1 MASLRPVGEDGI
13 FSYQWSVLNAFNKEA
28 TRVAR
33 QPSFQQLE
41 ASLLYCPR
49 CRQAMPVRKKL
60 LLILPEGN
68 KFEYLCTACSSTCGD
83 KIEPDEQKPRILM

>member
-1 MASLRPVGEDGI
+1 MAK
-13 FSYQWSVLNAFNKEA
+13 QA
-28 TRVAR
+28 
-33 QPSFQQLE
+33 SFQQLE

-68 KFEYLCTACSSTCGD
+68 KFEYLCTTCSSTCGD
-83 KIEPDEQKPRILM
+83 KIEPDQERPRLLI

>member
-1 MASLRPVGEDGI
+1 MA
-13 FSYQWSVLNAFNKEA
+13 NK
-28 TRVAR
+28 
-33 QPSFQQLE
+33 PSFQSLE
-41 ASLLYCPR
+41 ASMLYCPR

-83 KIEPDEQKPRILM
+83 KIESDDPKPRLII

>member
-1 MASLRPVGEDGI
+1 MLKAI
-13 FSYQWSVLNAFNKEA
+13 NKEA
-28 TRVAR
+28 ARVAK

-60 LLILPEGN
+60 LLILPQGN

-83 KIEPDEQKPRILM
+83 KIESDDPKPRILM

>member
-1 MASLRPVGEDGI
+1 MLDSALITQHSL
-13 FSYQWSVLNAFNKEA
+13 LLLKEA
-28 TRVAR
+28 ARVAK

-83 KIEPDEQKPRILM
+83 KIESDDPKPRILM

>member
-1 MASLRPVGEDGI
+1 M
-13 FSYQWSVLNAFNKEA
+13 NK
-28 TRVAR
+28 

-41 ASLLYCPR
+41 ASLLYCPT
-49 CRQAMPVRKKL
+49 CRQAMPVRKRL

-83 KIEPDEQKPRILM
+83 KIEPDSPGPRLLM

>member
-1 MASLRPVGEDGI
+1 MAT
-13 FSYQWSVLNAFNKEA
+13 K
-28 TRVAR
+28 
-33 QPSFQQLE
+33 PSFQQLE
-41 ASLLYCPR
+41 ASLLYCPH

-83 KIEPDEQKPRILM
+83 KIEPDDPKPRILM

>member
-1 MASLRPVGEDGI
+1 MA
-13 FSYQWSVLNAFNKEA
+13 K
-28 TRVAR
+28 
-33 QPSFQQLE
+33 QPGFQQLE

-83 KIEPDEQKPRILM
+83 KIESDDPKPRILM